1 MRDDDPAAGPL
12 PYVEVTEEAYAAQ
25 AAAGFT
31 VREFEFA
38 VQLSG
43 QCPRC
48 DHSTT
53 ATLVDELYRRESPA
67 GTARNPGYRTV
78 LCECEADHPT
88 RPAGLRGCG
97 AYWTLRLEVEA

>member
-1 MRDDDPAAGPL
+1 MRDDEPAADAL
-12 PYVEVTEEAYAAQ
+12 PYVEVTDEAYAAR

-38 VQLSG
+38 VLLTG
-43 QCPRC
+43 RCPRC
-48 DHSTT
+48 DHLMSSSV
-53 ATLVDELYRRESPA
+53 VDELYRREASAAAPD
-67 GTARNPGYRTV
+67 PGYRTV
-78 LCECEADHPT
+78 LCECEADHPA